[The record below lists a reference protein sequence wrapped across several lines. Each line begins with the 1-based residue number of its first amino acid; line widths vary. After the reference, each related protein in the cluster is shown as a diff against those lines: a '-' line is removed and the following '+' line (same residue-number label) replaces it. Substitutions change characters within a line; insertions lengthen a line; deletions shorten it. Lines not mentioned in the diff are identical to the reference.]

1 MKAGAVRGNLDYGLL
16 RRQERQE
23 QSRRAPHERSETDT
37 GLRGGKRLLC
47 SLCLFPITTSESRM
61 EIQGSHVHTFAN
73 PHGYVYRIGCFLTA
87 PGCLADHRETEEFT
101 WFQGFA
107 WSVEVCGRCL
117 SHLGWRFRG
126 AAGSFHGLVLDRL
139 VEENQGPAPEA

>member
-1 MKAGAVRGNLDYGLL
+1 MQAGAAWGICGYGLL
-16 RRQERQE
+16 RRQGQE
-23 QSRRAPHERSETDT
+23 GQSRGAPQERSDVDT
-37 GLRGGKRLLC
+37 GLREGRRLLC
-47 SLCLFPITTSESRM
+47 SLCFFPITTSGCRI
-61 EIQGSHVHTFAN
+61 EIQGSHIHTFAN

-101 WFQGFA
+101 WFPGYA

-117 SHLGWRFRG
+117 NHMGWKFRG

-139 VEENQGPAPEA
+139 VEEDQRPAPDG

>member
-1 MKAGAVRGNLDYGLL
+1 MQAGTVRENPAYGLL
-16 RRQERQE
+16 RREREHE
-23 QSRRAPHERSETDT
+23 QSRGAPQERSEADA
-37 GLRGGKRLLC
+37 GLRQGKRLLC
-47 SLCLFPITTSESRM
+47 SVCLFPITTSGSRV

-101 WFQGFA
+101 WFPGYA

-117 SHLGWRFRG
+117 THMGWRFRG

-139 VEENQGPAPEA
+139 VEEDQGPAPDG